1 MGFKKMLIGE
11 KMPDK
16 NDPRYRERYEREV
29 AAGRR
34 FADVSGISTVARK
47 IHVFGTTR
55 PKLFLV
61 IVFGIVM
68 LLFVVNA
75 VHLFKV
81 YQQRPSEHVTAVE
94 RMEKV
99 LKEKKSLTQHK
110 YEKD

>member
-1 MGFKKMLIGE
+1 MGFRKMLMGE
-11 KMPDK
+11 RMPDK

-34 FADVSGISTVARK
+34 FADVSGISCVARR

-55 PKLFLV
+55 PKLFLT

-68 LLFVVNA
+68 LLFIVNV
-75 VHLFKV
+75 VHLYRV
-81 YQQRPSEHVTAVE
+81 YDRQPAAHVTAVE

-99 LKEKKSLTQHK
+99 LKEKKSLTPHK